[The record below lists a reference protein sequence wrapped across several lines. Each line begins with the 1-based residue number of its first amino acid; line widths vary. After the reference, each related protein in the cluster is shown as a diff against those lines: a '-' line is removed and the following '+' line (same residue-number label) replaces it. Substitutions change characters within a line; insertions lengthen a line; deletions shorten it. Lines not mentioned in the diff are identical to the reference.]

1 MVNHA
6 QRSCPHCGG
15 YIVRVRRRMRDRIF
29 SIFITVHRY
38 RCQYFPCQWEGNIRV
53 RNHFNSQFLETTKS
67 QRALSEADR
76 ELLR

>member
-29 SIFITVHRY
+29 SIFGTVHRY

-53 RNHFNSQFLETTKS
+53 QNHINSQYLETAKS
-67 QRALSEADR
+67 RRVLSEADR